1 MNLPLKVL
9 TVKHVAIM
17 IKGPGFSVKKLSSTS
32 FATDPQSVSFISF
45 PLFKFSN
52 VTV

>member
-17 IKGPGFSVKKLSSTS
+17 IKGLGFSVKKHIINKYARNNTE
-32 FATDPQSVSFISF
+32 
-45 PLFKFSN
+45 
-52 VTV
+52 